1 MDMNTIKALQA
12 ANAGILLTL
21 TREPVRAIFEQW
33 TLYATF
39 EILGA
44 NGKKIV
50 PAKVAVS
57 TSRYKSSIE
66 TDLNSANLP
75 YIVVDLVGN
84 RQATEPSRSA
94 PDGCQRP
101 CTICGKSDFDLS
113 SGCSNPSVFSPCV
126 GDWVCNL
133 EMAFSAVRS

>member
-33 TLYATF
+33 TLYANF

-44 NGKKIV
+44 NAKKII
-50 PAKVAVS
+50 PAKIQVAQAKFKS
-57 TSRYKSSIE
+57 TIE
-66 TDLNSANLP
+66 HQLNLLGLSF
-75 YIVVDLVGN
+75 IVVDLVDSA
-84 RQATEPSRSA
+84 QANEVSRSA
-94 PDGCQRP
+94 ERCQLP
-101 CTICGKSDFDLS
+101 CPVCGKDDLDLS
-113 SGCSNPSVFSPCV
+113 NGCANPSVFSPAV

-133 EMAFSAVRS
+133 VADFEVRS